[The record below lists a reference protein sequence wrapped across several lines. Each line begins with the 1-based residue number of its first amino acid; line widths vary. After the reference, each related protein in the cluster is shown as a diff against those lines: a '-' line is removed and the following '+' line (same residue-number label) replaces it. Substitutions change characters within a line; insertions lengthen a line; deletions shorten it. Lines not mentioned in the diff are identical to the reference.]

1 MEWRK
6 CLEPDAL
13 RLLAYMVLT
22 CLYIPDGHIKIAMAY
37 ALLVCAYLKHLNK
50 K

>member
-13 RLLAYMVLT
+13 GLLGYMSLT
-22 CLYIPDGHIKIAMAY
+22 YLYILNTHLEIAMAY
-37 ALLVCAYLKHLNK
+37 ALIVCAYLNHLNK